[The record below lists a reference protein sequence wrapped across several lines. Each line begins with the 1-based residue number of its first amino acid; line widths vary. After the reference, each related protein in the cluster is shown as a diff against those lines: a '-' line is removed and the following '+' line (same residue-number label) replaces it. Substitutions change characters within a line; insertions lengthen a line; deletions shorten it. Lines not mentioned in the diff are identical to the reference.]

1 MDILKEI
8 WEDYKKIILIILGAI
23 FALIIVLIVFS
34 IIIDPVK
41 ISFTGDDATTIA
53 TMSDQIKLGAVAKN
67 KANDQ
72 FELNW
77 QVSAGNLS
85 TTKGSEVVWQLPSED
100 GTYTIS
106 VSAGNKVKNKT
117 VTVISNKLEEMS
129 LKDNSNISYIDSD
142 SDGLSDSYE
151 NNSSKTDSNNK
162 DSDGDTLSDGSE
174 VALGLNANEKESK
187 DDGVQDDER
196 NLKYN
201 LKYESIGAEL
211 LITGTDNI
219 TDTTI
224 DRYNLNTIN
233 EISSVISQVYSV
245 SMQGNVNSAKL
256 TLKYDKG
263 TVTQKGLN
271 EGKLAIYKL
280 DIDNNK
286 YIKQDSSVNSQSC
299 TVSANITDSGKFF
312 IADSTKMKEQLSTE
326 LMFVIDNSGSMY
338 PSEMVEGSQ
347 ENDTQFKRVDL
358 SNRIIDKL
366 KGDYKFGAGKFTY
379 DYEELCPL
387 TNDKDKVKEK
397 INSIKSLAEKF
408 TGTYIGNALEQ
419 GLNQFKDSKYNV
431 RKYII

>member
-224 DRYNLNTIN
+224 VRYNLNTIN
-233 EISSVISQVYSV
+233 EIS
-245 SMQGNVNSAKL
+245 
-256 TLKYDKG
+256 
-263 TVTQKGLN
+263 
-271 EGKLAIYKL
+271 
-280 DIDNNK
+280 
-286 YIKQDSSVNSQSC
+286 
-299 TVSANITDSGKFF
+299 
-312 IADSTKMKEQLSTE
+312 
-326 LMFVIDNSGSMY
+326 
-338 PSEMVEGSQ
+338 
-347 ENDTQFKRVDL
+347 
-358 SNRIIDKL
+358 
-366 KGDYKFGAGKFTY
+366 
-379 DYEELCPL
+379 
-387 TNDKDKVKEK
+387 
-397 INSIKSLAEKF
+397 
-408 TGTYIGNALEQ
+408 
-419 GLNQFKDSKYNV
+419 
-431 RKYII
+431 